1 MSRQL
6 VLDFSKENLRVL
18 LRPNL
23 LVSGLPNIL
32 IRCPIWK
39 KLKQEVAGRGK
50 DDGWEKL
57 LVAASAQGEKSNTHQ
72 NFGSALN
79 QTYA

>member
-1 MSRQL
+1 MFN
-6 VLDFSKENLRVL
+6 LDQIE
-18 LRPNL
+18 
-23 LVSGLPNIL
+23 
-32 IRCPIWK
+32 
-39 KLKQEVAGRGK
+39 AGGGRERK